1 MKEIT
6 RIDNPRLLLHLSA
19 PEVTLL
25 TGSRQVGKTTLM
37 RQLQDKLQ
45 SQGKVFFHFN
55 LEFESYLNAF
65 NENPLHLFDF
75 VPKQKGQKIIVFIDE
90 IQYLKN
96 PSNFLKLLYDEH
108 KSAIKLVVTGSSAFY
123 IDEKFKDSLAGRK
136 RLFHIKPISFAEFV
150 LYKKGKLHFDYLLK
164 GLNPKN
170 NIPLL
175 VAAEI
180 EELFDEYLIFG
191 GYPAVVKTNDV
202 REKIDILT
210 EISTSYVQ
218 KDLYDNG
225 VRKSSEFRKLME
237 IMASQCC
244 GQLNVNDLCKMV
256 KTTIPTLNHYLH
268 LLEKSFHITLV
279 KPFYN
284 NYSKELVKMP
294 KLFFQ
299 DNGFRNALLN
309 NFDRINT
316 RADKGTLLEN
326 QTLQQL
332 LKHYNDYDVKYWRT
346 TEQNEVDFVLKDNKA
361 LEIKFK
367 QSEFKESKY
376 KLFRS
381 NYQEHD
387 FFVGSFKKEK
397 NKLAVWEI

>member
-6 RIDNPRLLLHLSA
+6 RIDNPRLLSHLNA

-55 LEFESYLNAF
+55 LEFENYLNAF
-65 NENPLHLFDF
+65 NENPLHVFDF
-75 VPKQKGQKIIVFIDE
+75 VPKQRGQKTIVFIDE

-108 KSAIKLVVTGSSAFY
+108 KSDIKLVVTGSSAFY

-175 VAAEI
+175 VAGEI
-180 EELFDEYLIFG
+180 EELFDEYLVFG

-202 REKIDILT
+202 REKMDILT

-225 VRKSSEFRKLME
+225 VRKSNEFRKLME
-237 IMASQCC
+237 LMALQCC

-268 LLEKSFHITLV
+268 LLEKSFHITLL

-309 NFDRINT
+309 NFDRLNA
-316 RADKGTLLEN
+316 RPDKGTLLEN

-346 TEQNEVDFVLKDNKA
+346 TEQNEVDFILKDKKA

-367 QSEFKESKY
+367 QIEFKESKY

>member
-6 RIDNPRLLLHLSA
+6 RIDNPRLLKHLDA

-37 RQLQDKLQ
+37 RQLQEKLKTQ
-45 SQGKVFFHFN
+45 DRGFYHFN
-55 LEFESYLNAF
+55 LEFENYLHAF
-65 NENPLHLFDF
+65 DEDPRHLFDY
-75 VPKQKGQKIIVFIDE
+75 VPQKKGQKTIVFIDE

-96 PSNFLKLLYDEH
+96 PSNFLKLLYDEFRD
-108 KSAIKLVVTGSSAFY
+108 SVKLVVTGSSAFY
-123 IDEKFKDSLAGRK
+123 IDEKFKDSLSGRK

-150 LYKKGKLHFDYLLK
+150 LYKKGKNYFSYLAK

-170 NIPLL
+170 SIPLL
-175 VAAEI
+175 PAAEI
-180 EELFDEYLIFG
+180 EELFDEYLVFG

-202 REKIDILT
+202 QEKIDILT

-218 KDLYDNG
+218 KDLFDNG
-225 VRKSSEFRKLME
+225 VRKSGEFRMMLELMS
-237 IMASQCC
+237 SQCC
-244 GQLNVNDLCKMV
+244 GQLNVNDLSKMV
-256 KTTIPTLNHYLH
+256 KATVPTINNYLH

-309 NFDRINT
+309 NFNRLKT
-316 RADKGTLLEN
+316 RDDKGILLEN

-332 LKHYNDYDVKYWRT
+332 LQHYKDYDVRYWRT
-346 TEQNEVDFVLKDNKA
+346 TEQNEVDFILKDKKA
-361 LEIKFK
+361 LEIKF
-367 QSEFKESKY
+367 QQAEFKESKY

-381 NYQEHD
+381 IYQEHE
-387 FFVGSFKKEK
+387 FMVASFKKEK
-397 NKLAVWEI
+397 SKLAVWEI

>member
-6 RIDNPRLLLHLSA
+6 RVDNPRLLSHLHA

-37 RQLQDKLQ
+37 RQLQNKLDK
-45 SQGKVFFHFN
+45 QGKEFYHFN
-55 LEFESYLNAF
+55 LEFNQYLNAF
-65 NENPLHLFDF
+65 NQNPQHVFDF
-75 VPKQKGQKIIVFIDE
+75 VPQKKGQKVIVFIDE
-90 IQYLKN
+90 IQYLHN
-96 PSNFLKLLYDEH
+96 PSNFLKLLYDEY
-108 KSAIKLVVTGSSAFY
+108 KTSIKLVVTGSSAFY

-150 LYKKGKLHFDYLLK
+150 LYKKGDQHYNYLMK
-164 GLNPKN
+164 GINPKN
-170 NIPLL
+170 KIPLL
-175 VAAEI
+175 IVSDF

-191 GYPAVVKTNDV
+191 GYPAVIKADNVD
-202 REKIDILT
+202 EKIDILT

-225 VRKSSEFRKLME
+225 VRKSSEFRMMLE
-237 IMASQCC
+237 LLAARCC
-244 GQLNVNDLCKMV
+244 AQLNVNDVSKLV
-256 KTTIPTLNHYLH
+256 KATLPTVNNYLH
-268 LLEKSFHITLV
+268 LLQKSFHITLI
-279 KPFYN
+279 KPFFN
-284 NYSKELVKMP
+284 NYTKELVKMP

-309 NFDRINT
+309 NFGRLKT
-316 RADKGTLLEN
+316 REDKGVLLEN
-326 QTLQQL
+326 QALQQL
-332 LKHYNDYDVKYWRT
+332 LLHYKDYDIKYWRT
-346 TEQNEVDFVLKDNKA
+346 TEQNEVDFVLKDKKA

-367 QSEFKESKY
+367 QEEFKESKY

-381 NYQEHD
+381 VYKSHD
-387 FFVGSFKKEK
+387 FTVASFKKEK

>member
-1 MKEIT
+1 MKDIT
-6 RIDNPRLLLHLSA
+6 RIENPKLLKHLEV

-37 RQLQDKLQ
+37 RQIQDKLKL
-45 SQGKVFFHFN
+45 QGKTFFHFN
-55 LEFESYLNAF
+55 LEFENYLNAF

-75 VPKQKGQKIIVFIDE
+75 VPTKKGNKTIVFIDE

-96 PSNFLKLLYDEH
+96 PSNFLKLLYDDY
-108 KSAIKLVVTGSSAFY
+108 KNDIKLVVTGSSAFY

-136 RLFHIKPISFAEFV
+136 RLFHIKPISFAEFI
-150 LYKKGKLHFDYLLK
+150 LYRKGKEYFNYLIK

-170 NIPLL
+170 NIPQIY
-175 VAAEI
+175 VTEM
-180 EELFDEYLIFG
+180 EDLFDEYLVFG
-191 GYPAVVKTNDV
+191 GYPAVVKTDDV
-202 REKIDILT
+202 QEKIDILI

-218 KDLYDNG
+218 KDLFDNG
-225 VRKSSEFRKLME
+225 VRKSNEFRMMLE
-237 IMASQCC
+237 LIASQCC
-244 GQLNVNDLCKMV
+244 GQLNVNDLSKMV
-256 KTTIPTLNHYLH
+256 KATVPTINNYLH

-279 KPFYN
+279 KPFFN

-309 NFDRINT
+309 NFSRLKT
-316 RADKGTLLEN
+316 RDDKGTLLEN

-332 LKHYNDYDVKYWRT
+332 LVHYREQDVKYWRT
-346 TEQNEVDFVLKDNKA
+346 TEQNEVDFVLKDKKA

-367 QSEFKESKY
+367 QEEFKESKY

-381 NYQEHD
+381 VYEEYPLL
-387 FFVGSFKKEK
+387 VASFKKEK
-397 NKLAVWEI
+397 NKLCVWEI

>member
-1 MKEIT
+1 MKEIV
-6 RIDNPRLLLHLSA
+6 RIDNPRLLKHLEA

-37 RQLQDKLQ
+37 RQLQEKLQ
-45 SQGKVFFHFN
+45 SHDNEFYHFN
-55 LEFESYLNAF
+55 LEFENYLNAF
-65 NENPLHLFDF
+65 NENPQNIFDF
-75 VPKQKGQKIIVFIDE
+75 VPKKKGKKTIVFIDE

-96 PSNFLKLLYDEH
+96 PSNFLKLLYDEY
-108 KSAIKLVVTGSSAFY
+108 KDVVKLVVTGSSAFY

-150 LYKKGKLHFDYLLK
+150 LYKKGKDHFNYLAK

-175 VAAEI
+175 LSAQM

-202 REKIDILT
+202 QEKIDILT

-218 KDLYDNG
+218 KDLFDNG
-225 VRKSSEFRKLME
+225 VRKSSEFRMLLE
-237 IMASQCC
+237 LMASQCC
-244 GQLNVNDLCKMV
+244 GQLNVNDLSKMV
-256 KTTIPTLNHYLH
+256 KTAIPTINNYLH

-309 NFDRINT
+309 NFNRVKQRN
-316 RADKGTLLEN
+316 DKGALLEN
-326 QTLQQL
+326 QALQQL
-332 LKHYNDYDVKYWRT
+332 LYHYKDYDIKYWRT
-346 TEQNEVDFVLKDNKA
+346 TEQNEIDFILKDKKA

-367 QSEFKESKY
+367 QDEFKESKY

-381 NYQEHD
+381 VYHEHA
-387 FFVGSFKKEK
+387 FLVASFKKEK